1 MKCGRVLLVVAA
13 LLAAGRVA
21 SEASPGSVQRGVT
34 NRNVSIETVVQF
46 GNGDQPVTIEE
57 NSSINIARVIQIG
70 GTGTVDATI
79 IQNGTRNYVDV
90 IQVGGTTNLAIGQS
104 GVSNIADITQVGN
117 STNALL
123 LQIGDMNTGRCD
135 NSGASTGCR
144 YFSSAGDR
152 EGEVQH
158 EVHRSCSRN
167 ERHDGNGSGAGR
179 SRQVR

>member
-1 MKCGRVLLVVAA
+1 MAA
-13 LLAAGRVA
+13 LLTAVSVA
-21 SEASPGSVQRGVT
+21 SEASAGSVQRGVT

-46 GNGDQPVTIEE
+46 GNNVQPVTIEE
-57 NSSINIARVIQIG
+57 NSRINIARVIQIG

-123 LQIGDMNTGRCD
+123 LQIGDMNTGTVRQFGRF
-135 NSGASTGCR
+135 NWLSIFQ
-144 YFSSAGDR
+144 FSR
-152 EGEVQH
+152 
-158 EVHRSCSRN
+158 
-167 ERHDGNGSGAGR
+167 
-179 SRQVR
+179 